1 MLQMLKHV
9 LKPQEMNMNTLFTQN
24 ALFTGRWQRNEDFR
38 THAAECLEIAE
49 RHGDLIKEQYEELAR
64 QWLIIA
70 AQRTRTV

>member
-1 MLQMLKHV
+1 MI
-9 LKPQEMNMNTLFTQN
+9 MNTLYTQN
-24 ALFTGRWQRNEDFR
+24 ALFTRWQRNANFR
-38 THAAECLEIAE
+38 MHANECLEIAE